1 MSKKLRI
8 MVIGAHPDDCET
20 SGGIALRFVRLGHSV
35 KFLCA
40 TNGFSGHQSTMG
52 GALSQIRWKEAL
64 SVSKLTGIEVE
75 FLDNNDGYLT
85 PGLPERTAMM
95 RAIRIYAPDIIITH
109 RPNDYHPDHRNTSI
123 LVQDCSYLVQVPN
136 VCPMTP
142 VLRYQPAIF
151 YMQDSFKKPYPF
163 QPDLVF
169 DITDVF
175 EDKMRMWHQYKS
187 QMYDWLP
194 WVDNVDKSEI
204 PEDDEER
211 FKWLLNSRFAQAS
224 KDFADENRVLL
235 MKKYGERGKQAKY
248 AEGLEICEY
257 GGHFSDEQLAE
268 YFNF

>member
-1 MSKKLRI
+1 MSKNLRV

-20 SGGIALRFVRLGHSV
+20 SGGIALRFIRSGNNV

-40 TNGFSGHQSTMG
+40 TNGCSGHQSTMG
-52 GALSQIRWKEAL
+52 GELSRIRWNEAL
-64 SVSKLTGIEVE
+64 NVSKLTGIEVE
-75 FLDNNDGYLT
+75 FLDHNDAYLT
-85 PGLPERTAMM
+85 AGIPERILML
-95 RAIRIYAPDIIITH
+95 RAIRAYAPDIIITH

-136 VCPMTP
+136 ICPMTP

-194 WVDNVDKSEI
+194 WVDNMTDV
-204 PEDDEER
+204 PEGDEER
-211 FKWLLNSRFAQAS
+211 FQWLLKSGFAQRS
-224 KDFADENRVLL
+224 KDFADENRELL
-235 MKKYGERGKQAKY
+235 VKKYGERGKQASH

-257 GGHFSDEQLAE
+257 GGRLTDGQLAE
-268 YFNF
+268 YFSF

>member
-142 VLRYQPAIF
+142 VLRYQPAIL
-151 YMQDSFKKPYPF
+151 YMQD
-163 QPDLVF
+163 
-169 DITDVF
+169 
-175 EDKMRMWHQYKS
+175 
-187 QMYDWLP
+187 
-194 WVDNVDKSEI
+194 
-204 PEDDEER
+204 
-211 FKWLLNSRFAQAS
+211 
-224 KDFADENRVLL
+224 
-235 MKKYGERGKQAKY
+235 
-248 AEGLEICEY
+248 
-257 GGHFSDEQLAE
+257 
-268 YFNF
+268 